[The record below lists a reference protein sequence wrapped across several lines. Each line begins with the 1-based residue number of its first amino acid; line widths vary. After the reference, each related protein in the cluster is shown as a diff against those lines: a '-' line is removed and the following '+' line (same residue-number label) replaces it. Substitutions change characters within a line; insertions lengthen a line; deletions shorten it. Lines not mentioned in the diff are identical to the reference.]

1 MVDVAQR
8 RNKAVDLFKS
18 GFNCAQ
24 AVAIAYS
31 DVLGMSDEEAAK
43 VSGSFGGGM
52 GRMGEVCGTLSG
64 AFMVMGHLIPVID
77 PKDAATKQANYAAVR
92 ELADKFKAVFGNIRC
107 ADLLQEKKIRHT
119 PSADDPNAE
128 FYAKRPCAFYVA
140 VAAELVGERINA
152 MG

>member
-1 MVDVAQR
+1 
-8 RNKAVDLFKS
+8 
-18 GFNCAQ
+18 
-24 AVAIAYS
+24 
-31 DVLGMSDEEAAK
+31 
-43 VSGSFGGGM
+43 
-52 GRMGEVCGTLSG
+52 
-64 AFMVMGHLIPVID
+64 MGHLIPVID

-152 MG
+152 ME